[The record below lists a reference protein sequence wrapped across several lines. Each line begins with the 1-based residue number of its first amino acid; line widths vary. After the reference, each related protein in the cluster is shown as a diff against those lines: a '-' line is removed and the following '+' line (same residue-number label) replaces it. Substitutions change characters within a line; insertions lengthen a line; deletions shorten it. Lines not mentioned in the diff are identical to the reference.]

1 VPDRE
6 VDVMA
11 VHRDTRLQQFIEEHG
26 ISLVELR
33 AAIPMHRSQLSRYRF
48 GLAFPTEPAI
58 ARIVRAVRT
67 LTGEP
72 IKANQLF
79 NLGDDDEPA

>member
-1 VPDRE
+1 VT
-6 VDVMA
+6 A
-11 VHRDTRLQQFIEEHG
+11 LHRDTRLQKFIRERG
-26 ISLVELR
+26 ISLVKLKT
-33 AAIPMHRSQLSRYRF
+33 AIPMHRSQLSRYRF
-48 GLAFPTEPAI
+48 GLAFPTEHVI

-79 NLGDDDEPA
+79 NLGDDDEPL

>member
-1 VPDRE
+1 
-6 VDVMA
+6 MI
-11 VHRDTRLQQFIEEHG
+11 VHRGTRLERFIQERG
-26 ISLVELR
+26 IALTAIQ
-33 AAIPMHRSQLSRYRF
+33 AAIPMHRTQLGRYRL
-48 GLAFPTEPAI
+48 GHAVPSERVI

-79 NLGDDDEPA
+79 NLGDDEDSSDTL

>member
-1 VPDRE
+1 MVTL
-6 VDVMA
+6 
-11 VHRDTRLQQFIEEHG
+11 HNDTRLQRFIKDRG
-26 ISLVELR
+26 ISLVKLR
-33 AAIPMHRSQLSRYRF
+33 TAIPMHRSQLSRYRF
-48 GLAFPTEPAI
+48 GLAFPTEPVI

>member
-1 VPDRE
+1 
-6 VDVMA
+6 MA
-11 VHRDTRLQQFIEEHG
+11 LHRDTRLQQFIKERG
-26 ISLVELR
+26 ISLVKLKT
-33 AAIPMHRSQLSRYRF
+33 AIPMHRSQLSRYRL
-48 GLAFPTEPAI
+48 GYAFPTEPVI
-58 ARIVRAVRT
+58 ARIGRAVRT